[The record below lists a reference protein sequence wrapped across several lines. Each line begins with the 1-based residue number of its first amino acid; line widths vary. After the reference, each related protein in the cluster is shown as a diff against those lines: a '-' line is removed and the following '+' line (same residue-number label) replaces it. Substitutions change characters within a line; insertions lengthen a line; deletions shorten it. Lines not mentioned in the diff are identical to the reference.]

1 MPRCSGVKQQVTV
14 TSKSRSASIWRSN
27 HSRAPGRKRPG
38 KPGAKMADAKAF
50 HPGDGLV
57 QAVIFKMEPLAESH
71 VGRVTGVNFG
81 RRLRAVVFAQQANQ
95 QLGRALKSPGLNL
108 LGAEG

>member
-1 MPRCSGVKQQVTV
+1 MGLNAAVFGREAAG
-14 TSKSRSASIWRSN
+14 SKSRSASIWRSN

-81 RRLRAVVFAQQANQ
+81 RRLRAVVFAQQADQ
-95 QLGRALKSPGLNL
+95 QLGRALRGMAQPAS
-108 LGAEG
+108 ERH